1 MRQKLYFKIKNTES
15 PNSGVSST
23 IHKIQYDNKAIV
35 TVSFHSGNKYEYLN
49 VPEQIYDEAEKANQK
64 RYGTYY
70 QGRQSANNTE
80 ESLQLLP

>member
-23 IHKIQYDNKAIV
+23 IHKIQYDNKTKIL

-49 VPEQIYDEAEKANQK
+49 VPEQIYDEAEKAESIGKYLIANVFT
-64 RYGTYY
+64 RY
-70 QGRQSANNTE
+70 
-80 ESLQLLP
+80 ESNKLA

>member
-23 IHKIQYDNKAIV
+23 IHKIQYDNKTKIL

-49 VPEQIYDEAEKANQK
+49 VPEQIYDEAEKSESIGKYLIANVFT
-64 RYGTYY
+64 RY
-70 QGRQSANNTE
+70 
-80 ESLQLLP
+80 ESNKLA